1 MNSYLEDMAPV
12 LALVVEPLID
22 HLHDLYE
29 IVSEKSLSASPFPNN
44 NDTCAICTQL
54 VIRQLRDFVHLGA
67 RWTPGIVRGGI
78 ANFSLGVRVPFC
90 VVFRYAEGS
99 LAKMLHGGKRNRK
112 NCERRLLMLSGN
124 LCLDQE
130 HDLIVL

>member
-1 MNSYLEDMAPV
+1 MNSYLEDMAPI
-12 LALVVEPLID
+12 LALVVEPFID

-29 IVSEKSLSASPFPNN
+29 IVSENRRQHPRSAVTTQPV
-44 NDTCAICTQL
+44 AICTQL
-54 VIRQLRDFVHLGA
+54 VIRQLCDFVHLGA

-78 ANFSLGVRVPFC
+78 ANFSLGVGVPFC

-112 NCERRLLMLSGN
+112 NCVNGV
-124 LCLDQE
+124 C
-130 HDLIVL
+130 